1 MSFGPL
7 RFRTFCHASEDERK
21 VRHALDFLTGGAA
34 IEAQFTKGHHGN
46 RLVLLEATVKGKAR
60 VEEFWRRIQAG
71 GAIAEILDG
80 VDKRISESMELCLRF
95 DKQEAYMGRV
105 ALDKGGDVIHLR
117 AKIEVRPAQLDGAV
131 AAVRRYFQK
140 RELC

>member
-1 MSFGPL
+1 MSFGTL

-21 VRHALDFLTGGAA
+21 VRRALDFLAGGAE

-46 RLVLLEATVKGKAR
+46 RLVVLEATVKGKAK
-60 VEEFWRRIQAG
+60 VEEFWKRVQEG
-71 GAIAEILDG
+71 GALPEILG
-80 VDKRISESMELCLRF
+80 GLEKRISESMELCLRF

-117 AKIEVRPAQLDGAV
+117 AKVEVRPAQLDGAV
-131 AAVRRYFQK
+131 AAVQRYFQK